1 MIRNVDDREKRKER
15 RITSAIL
22 SLVIA
27 FGLWWYVVNNVSV
40 EDDIT
45 FNNIPVVREGE
56 NVLTEKNLMIT
67 DISTETVSMN
77 LIGSREDLNKV
88 DSSNLSVKINLSNIE
103 EPGERIPLT
112 YVPSYPATVANTAF
126 EVSHKNPSVIFIS
139 VDYRRTLE
147 IPVMVKWTG
156 TRSENYLYD
165 TENYVLDYT
174 TVTIT
179 GPASVA
185 DQISYAQVLI
195 DLSERSESFSE
206 SFRYTLCNT
215 EGEPVDAQS
224 ITTNVEEV
232 QLSVQIQQIKEVD
245 LVADVIYGGGATD
258 KNTTVTLSPEVIRVS
273 GGEAV
278 LAELGDTYTVCSI
291 NLADIEKSSNELKYT
306 INLPEGVTNQT
317 GVSEVVVTVRFNGL
331 KTRDFVVDKIEM
343 TNVPEGMV
351 AEIINANLTVRVRG
365 PEEEINRLT
374 EKDISAVVDL
384 SAAETGTAT
393 YKAVIQISEAFPN
406 VGAMKNS
413 SVSAT
418 VLPKEG

>member
-1 MIRNVDDREKRKER
+1 MNRSTNSSKDR

-27 FGLWWYVVNNVSV
+27 FGLWWYVVNNVSM

-56 NVLTEKNLMIT
+56 SVLNERNLMIT
-67 DISTETVSMN
+67 DISTESVSMN

-88 DSSNLSVKINLSNIE
+88 DSSNMSVKINLSNID

-126 EVSHKNPSVIFIS
+126 EVSYKNPSVIFVS

-147 IPVMVKWTG
+147 IPVVVKWTG

-165 TENYVLDYT
+165 TENYTTDYT

-179 GPASVA
+179 GPATAV
-185 DQISYAQVLI
+185 DQIDHAQVLI
-195 DLSERSESFSE
+195 DLTDRSESFSE
-206 SFRYTLCNT
+206 SFRYTLCDAQ
-215 EGEPVDAQS
+215 GEPVDAQH
-224 ITTNVEEV
+224 ITTSVEEI
-232 QLSVQIQQIKEVD
+232 QLTAQIQQIKEVD
-245 LVADVIYGGGATD
+245 LIADILYGGGATPE
-258 KNTTVTLSPEVIRVS
+258 NTTVTLSPEVIRVT

-278 LAELGDTYTVCSI
+278 LEELGDTYTVCSI
-291 NLADIEKSSNELKYT
+291 NLADLEKSSNELKYT
-306 INLPEGVTNQT
+306 LTLPEGVTNQT

-331 KTRDFVVDKIEM
+331 KTREFVVDKIEM
-343 TNVPEGMV
+343 IHVPEGV
-351 AEIINANLTVRVRG
+351 LAEVINANVTVRLRG
-365 PEEEINRLT
+365 PEAELSKLT
-374 EKDISAVVDL
+374 EKDITAVVDL
-384 SAAETGTAT
+384 SAAEVGTAT
-393 YKAVIQISEAFPN
+393 YKAMIQINPEVPN
-406 VGAMKNS
+406 VGAMKTT

-418 VLPKEG
+418 VLPLEG

>member
-126 EVSHKNPSVIFIS
+126 EISHKNPSVIFIS

-147 IPVMVKWTG
+147 IPVIVKWTG

-195 DLSERSESFSE
+195 DLSDRSESFSE

-224 ITTNVEEV
+224 ITTSVEEV

-406 VGAMKNS
+406 VGAMKTS

-418 VLPKEG
+418 VLPREG

>member
-67 DISTETVSMN
+67 DISTEIVSMN

-126 EVSHKNPSVIFIS
+126 EISHKNPSVIFIS

-147 IPVMVKWTG
+147 IPVIVKWTG

-195 DLSERSESFSE
+195 DLSDRSESFSE

-224 ITTNVEEV
+224 ITTSVEEV

-331 KTRDFVVDKIEM
+331 KTKDFVVDKIEM
-343 TNVPEGMV
+343 TKVPEGMV
-351 AEIINANLTVRVRG
+351 AEIITANLTVRVRG

-406 VGAMKNS
+406 VGAMKTS

>member
-22 SLVIA
+22 SLAIA

-126 EVSHKNPSVIFIS
+126 EISHKNPSVIFIS

-147 IPVMVKWTG
+147 IPVIVKWTG

-195 DLSERSESFSE
+195 DLSDRSESFSE

-224 ITTNVEEV
+224 ITTSVEEV

-331 KTRDFVVDKIEM
+331 KTKDFVVDKIEM

-406 VGAMKNS
+406 VGAMKTS

-418 VLPKEG
+418 VLPREG